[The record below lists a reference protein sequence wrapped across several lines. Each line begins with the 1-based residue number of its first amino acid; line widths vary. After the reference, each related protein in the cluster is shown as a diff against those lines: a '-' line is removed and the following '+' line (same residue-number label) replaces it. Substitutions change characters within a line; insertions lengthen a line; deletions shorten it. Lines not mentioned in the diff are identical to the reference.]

1 MSERSRLPLQV
12 TVNGKPRDIEV
23 DPGDT
28 LLTLLR
34 DGLALTGAKRG
45 CNQGICGACT
55 VLLDGRPVR
64 SCLTVAATCS
74 GAEVETA
81 EGLLEGNRL
90 SALQQA
96 LVAQGAVQCGYCTP
110 GMAVALTALLRETP
124 IPTREE
130 VREAISGHLC
140 RCSGYSKIV
149 DAAVS
154 LANTEQA

>member
-1 MSERSRLPLQV
+1 MKQIVPLTINGAACDVAVDGHRSLL
-12 TVNGKPRDIEV
+12 
-23 DPGDT
+23 DT
-28 LLTLLR
+28 LR
-34 DGLALTGAKRG
+34 EEIGLTGTKKG
-45 CNQGICGACT
+45 CDVGDCGACT
-55 VLLDGRPVR
+55 VLVDGRPVR

-96 LVAQGAVQCGYCTP
+96 LVDQGAVQCGYCTP

-124 IPTREE
+124 IPSRAE
-130 VREAISGHLC
+130 VRDAISGHLC
-140 RCSGYSKIV
+140 RCSGYTKIV

-154 LANTEQA
+154 VANTEQA

>member
-1 MSERSRLPLQV
+1 MSERSRIPLQV
-12 TVNGKPRDIEV
+12 TVNGKPREIAVE
-23 DPGDT
+23 PGDT

-45 CNQGICGACT
+45 CNQGLCGACT
-55 VLLDGRPVR
+55 VLVDGRPVR

-96 LVAQGAVQCGYCTP
+96 LVDQGAVQCGYCTP
-110 GMAVALTALLRETP
+110 GFVVACHALLERHP
-124 IPTREE
+124 DPTDAEID
-130 VREAISGHLC
+130 EALAGNLC
-140 RCSGYSKIV
+140 RCGTYVGIRQAV
-149 DAAVS
+149 RQAAGKGD
-154 LANTEQA
+154 